1 MRARISRIGI
11 NFWIDALAFISF
23 VICTI
28 TGYAMMEG
36 EHMWGKLHNL
46 AGWILVA
53 LVILHLISHR
63 SWIATMISKSSQP
76 AH

>member
-1 MRARISRIGI
+1 MTERNSRFGM

-23 VICTI
+23 VVCTI

-36 EHMWGKLHNL
+36 EHMWGHLHNL

-53 LVILHLISHR
+53 LILVHMVIHR
-63 SWIATMISKSSQP
+63 SWISIMMSKSVRP
-76 AH
+76 GN